1 MKILILSQYW
11 APENGVPQRRWSWL
25 SGLLEEHG
33 HQVTV
38 IAPPPHYDRK
48 ISLRSWLKKLVS
60 DGLNHEEVGS
70 SRELILRSPFLPAG
84 KSLTARALNQAFVG
98 FGVLAR
104 VVFRTGSLKGYRPD
118 LVIGTVP
125 AIPISLVV
133 WFVGKVYRRPYIVDL
148 RDAWPDL
155 LEQSDSWNSGMGK
168 PSLRQQLLSR
178 GPLQLVSWTT
188 KHAMNHSLRNARAII
203 ATSERLAQNL
213 RARPE
218 IRHSSK
224 ARKIVTIRNVFPPQT
239 EIVPKQV
246 SNEAVNSLRILYAG
260 TIGRAQNLGN
270 ALEAVRIAR
279 SSGLDIQIRIVGSGA
294 EKQELRKLSE
304 DLGDAVSFE
313 PSRPAD
319 ELENYYAWADS
330 ALVHLA
336 DWEPLERTVPSK
348 VYELLTTGI
357 HISAVVRGETAKL
370 ITSLNAGHVV
380 EPNEPKALAALWM
393 ELAKNRDQ
401 LTTSNEGREWV
412 LNQRGVVVPET
423 LDRLIETIQGEQDG

>member
-25 SGLLEEHG
+25 TELLEGQE

-48 ISLRSWLKKLVS
+48 IPLNSWIKKLVS
-60 DGLNHEEVGS
+60 DGLNNEEVGS
-70 SRELILRSPFLPAG
+70 SGELILRSPFLPAG
-84 KSLTARALNQAFVG
+84 TSLTARALNQAFVG
-98 FGVLAR
+98 LGVVVR
-104 VVFRTGSLKGYRPD
+104 VAFRTGSLKGYRPD
-118 LVIGTVP
+118 LIIGTVP

-133 WFVGKVYRRPYIVDL
+133 WLVGKIYHRPYIVDL

-168 PSLRQQLLSR
+168 PSLRQRILSR
-178 GPLQLVSWTT
+178 GPLQLVSWAI
-188 KHAMNHSLRNARAII
+188 KRAMNHSLRNARAII

-213 RARPE
+213 EARPE

-224 ARKIVTIRNVFPPQT
+224 LREIVTIRNVFPPKT
-239 EIVPKQV
+239 EIVRKQV
-246 SNEAVNSLRILYAG
+246 SGDGENSLRILYAG
-260 TIGRAQNLGN
+260 TIGRAQNLRN
-270 ALEAVRIAR
+270 ALDAVRIVKE
-279 SSGLDIQIRIVGSGA
+279 SGLDIQIRIVGSGA
-294 EKQELRKLSE
+294 EKHELRKLTE
-304 DLGDAVSFE
+304 DIRDAVSFE

-319 ELENYYAWADS
+319 ELETYYAWADS
-330 ALVHLA
+330 AMVHLA

-348 VYELLTTGI
+348 VYELLTAGI

-380 EPNEPKALAALWM
+380 EPNDPEALAALWL
-393 ELAKNRDQ
+393 ELAKHRDQ
-401 LTTSNEGREWV
+401 LITSNEGRDWV
-412 LNQRGVVVPET
+412 MNQRTVVVPKT
-423 LDRLIETIQGEQDG
+423 LGRLIETIRGE

>member
-25 SGLLEEHG
+25 TELLEGQE

-48 ISLRSWLKKLVS
+48 IPLNSWIKKLVS
-60 DGLNHEEVGS
+60 DGLNNEEVGS
-70 SRELILRSPFLPAG
+70 SGELILRSPFLPAG
-84 KSLTARALNQAFVG
+84 TSLTARALNQAFVG
-98 FGVLAR
+98 LGVVVR
-104 VVFRTGSLKGYRPD
+104 VAFRTGSLKGYRPD
-118 LVIGTVP
+118 LIIGTVP

-133 WFVGKVYRRPYIVDL
+133 WLVGKIYHRPYIVDL

-168 PSLRQQLLSR
+168 PSLRQRILSR
-178 GPLQLVSWTT
+178 GPLQLVSWAI
-188 KHAMNHSLRNARAII
+188 KRAMNHSLRNARAII

-213 RARPE
+213 EARPE

-224 ARKIVTIRNVFPPQT
+224 LREIVTIRNVFPPKT
-239 EIVPKQV
+239 EIVRKQV
-246 SNEAVNSLRILYAG
+246 SGDGENSLRILYAG
-260 TIGRAQNLGN
+260 TIGRAQNLRN
-270 ALEAVRIAR
+270 ALDAVRIVKE
-279 SSGLDIQIRIVGSGA
+279 SGLDIKIRIVGSGA
-294 EKQELRKLSE
+294 EKHELRKLTE
-304 DLGDAVSFE
+304 DIRDAVSFE

-319 ELENYYAWADS
+319 ELETYYAWADS
-330 ALVHLA
+330 AMVHLA

-348 VYELLTTGI
+348 VYELLTAGI

-380 EPNEPKALAALWM
+380 EPNDPEALAALWL
-393 ELAKNRDQ
+393 ELAKHRDQ
-401 LTTSNEGREWV
+401 LITSNEGRDWV
-412 LNQRGVVVPET
+412 MNQRTVVVPKT
-423 LDRLIETIQGEQDG
+423 LGRLIKTIRGE

>member
-11 APENGVPQRRWSWL
+11 APENGVPQRRWAWL

-48 ISLRSWLKKLVS
+48 ISLSSWLKKLVL
-60 DGLNHEEVGS
+60 DGLNYEEVGS
-70 SRELILRSPFLPAG
+70 SGELILRSPFLPAG

-98 FGVLAR
+98 FGVLTR
-104 VVFRTGSLKGYRPD
+104 VVCRTGSLKGYRPD

-133 WFVGKVYRRPYIVDL
+133 WFVGKFYRRPYIVDL

-168 PSLRQQLLSR
+168 PSLRQRLLSR

-213 RARPE
+213 RDRPE

-224 ARKIVTIRNVFPPQT
+224 ASEIVTIRNVFPPQT

-246 SNEAVNSLRILYAG
+246 SAIAVNSLRILYAG

-270 ALEAVRIAR
+270 ALEAVRIAK

-294 EKQELRKLSE
+294 EKQELRKLS
-304 DLGDAVSFE
+304 DVLGDAVSFE

-380 EPNEPKALAALWM
+380 EPNEPKALAALWT

-423 LDRLIETIQGEQDG
+423 LDRLIETIRGE

>member
-25 SGLLEEHG
+25 TELLEGQE

-48 ISLRSWLKKLVS
+48 IPLNSWIKKLVS
-60 DGLNHEEVGS
+60 DGLNNEEVGS
-70 SRELILRSPFLPAG
+70 SGELILRSPFLPAG
-84 KSLTARALNQAFVG
+84 TSLTARALNQAFVG
-98 FGVLAR
+98 LGVVVR
-104 VVFRTGSLKGYRPD
+104 VAFRTGSLKGYRPD
-118 LVIGTVP
+118 LIIGTVP

-133 WFVGKVYRRPYIVDL
+133 WLVGKIYHRPYIVDL

-168 PSLRQQLLSR
+168 PSLRQRILSR
-178 GPLQLVSWTT
+178 GPLQLVSWAI
-188 KHAMNHSLRNARAII
+188 KRAMNHSLRNAWAII

-213 RARPE
+213 EARPE

-224 ARKIVTIRNVFPPQT
+224 LREIVTIRNVFPPKT
-239 EIVPKQV
+239 EIVRKQV
-246 SNEAVNSLRILYAG
+246 SGDGENSLRILYAG
-260 TIGRAQNLGN
+260 TIGRAQNLRN
-270 ALEAVRIAR
+270 ALDAVRIVKE
-279 SSGLDIQIRIVGSGA
+279 SGLDIQIRIVGSGA
-294 EKQELRKLSE
+294 EKHELRKLTE
-304 DLGDAVSFE
+304 DIRDAVSFE

-319 ELENYYAWADS
+319 ELETYYAWADS
-330 ALVHLA
+330 AMVHLA

-348 VYELLTTGI
+348 VYELLTAGI

-380 EPNEPKALAALWM
+380 EPNDPEALAALWL
-393 ELAKNRDQ
+393 ELAKHRDQ
-401 LTTSNEGREWV
+401 LITSNEGRDWV
-412 LNQRGVVVPET
+412 MNQRTVVVPKT
-423 LDRLIETIQGEQDG
+423 LGRLIETIRGE